1 MGTAVSSLLSEV
13 TARLGNRQGITARTL
28 VWLNYAYQE
37 LLLSPRFNF
46 YELDFTQLFNT
57 VNTIAEYTLS
67 DVIAGD
73 NLWYIVDVRDNTNNR
88 IINQRFIKDYDRLVV
103 TSGQPVR
110 YYRFGDS
117 LFLDP
122 TPNAIYEISI
132 RYKIRPQDLVSAGIA
147 LIEREWDEILV
158 VMTVIKGL
166 QAFKQW
172 DEANAQK
179 AYLEQ
184 LLVVRQDMPMLDLG
198 DADFGLVVDMTG
210 RSLMGGM

>member
-184 LLVVRQDMPMLDLG
+184 LLVVRRDMPMLDLG